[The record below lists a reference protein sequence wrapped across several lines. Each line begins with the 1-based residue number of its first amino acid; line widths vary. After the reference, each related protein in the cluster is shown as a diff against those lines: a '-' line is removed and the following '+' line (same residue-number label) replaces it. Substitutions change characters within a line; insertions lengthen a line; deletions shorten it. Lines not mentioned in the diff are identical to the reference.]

1 MGDDS
6 GVRSKRNDNHRKSRI
21 SPRSSWRRPL
31 AGFRAI
37 ARLMA
42 VTEQSIQTRRHFDK
56 KLILFVAGLGII
68 FLASVVQTFGTNWL
82 GQTCPYPGPCFH
94 WEWLAIGVVLSAA
107 AYVAWKVV
115 NNSRH

>member
-6 GVRSKRNDNHRKSRI
+6 GVRSKRNDNHRKNRN
-21 SPRSSWRRPL
+21 SPRSLSRRPL

-37 ARLMA
+37 ARLLVA
-42 VTEQSIQTRRHFDK
+42 AARSIQIRRHLDK

-82 GQTCPYPGPCFH
+82 GQACPYPGPCFH
-94 WEWLAIGVVLSAA
+94 WEWLATGVVLSAA

-115 NNSRH
+115 NNSRR